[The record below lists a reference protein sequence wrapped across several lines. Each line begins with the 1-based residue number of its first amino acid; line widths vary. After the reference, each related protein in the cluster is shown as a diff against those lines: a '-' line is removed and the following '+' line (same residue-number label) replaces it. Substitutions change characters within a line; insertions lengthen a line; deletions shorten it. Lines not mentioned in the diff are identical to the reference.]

1 MYLLHNDL
9 TVDRLTRMCKF
20 REFNRFIYVI
30 LFYFIRQSDVILY
43 NFFSY
48 CSTTIILNIKVLFKQ
63 IFKIS
68 QLIDSSIN
76 GRVPLPLGRF
86 RGQLSKVSQS
96 KVRVTSKAPYVR
108 AYCRKYLGLWPR
120 TLQIGTHICSSNLEH
135 SNS

>member
-1 MYLLHNDL
+1 MYLLHDDL
-9 TVDRLTRMCKF
+9 IVDRITQMCKF

-30 LFYFIRQSDVILY
+30 LFYFIRQSNVILY
-43 NFFSY
+43 NFFIY
-48 CSTTIILNIKVLFKQ
+48 CSTTIILNIKVLFK
-63 IFKIS
+63 KKCSS

-86 RGQLSKVSQS
+86 RGQSSKVSQS

-108 AYCRKYLGLWPR
+108 AYCRKYLGLWAR